1 MTVTSADIMELMRV
15 AGIPSGFV
23 DNVKVDLS
31 LHAQG
36 LDSMD
41 LPAIAV
47 AVEEKY
53 NIDLSDAE
61 ATKLKTINDFAA
73 FVNEK
78 LQ

>member
-1 MTVTSADIMELMRV
+1 MAITSADMMDLMRE
-15 AGIPSGFV
+15 AGIPSKFV
-23 DNVKVDLS
+23 DNVKVDVS

-53 NIDLSDAE
+53 NLDLSDAE
-61 ATKLKTINDFAA
+61 ATKLKTINDFVA

-78 LQ
+78 L